1 MSPTIAS
8 AAGRPVL
15 VTGGACGSRII
26 MGTLLTTLNRLKF
39 GLDIAHA
46 VDAERL
52 DAQASPP
59 TASGIGRSRSSPRDR
74 HYRER

>member
-1 MSPTIAS
+1 
-8 AAGRPVL
+8 
-15 VTGGACGSRII
+15 